1 VFDTVGALGLPAEF
15 TRSPKISTLFGFA
28 DKILPEHIE
37 RAYHAMALDEERADF
52 VRRYPADGC
61 LYNATMV
68 VRLISPECDKVLS
81 NARGQGQRTAPATG

>member
-15 TRSPKISTLFGFA
+15 TKSPKISTLFDFP

-52 VRRYPADGC
+52 VRLRRSG
-61 LYNATMV
+61 
-68 VRLISPECDKVLS
+68 
-81 NARGQGQRTAPATG
+81 